1 MRDFGAGLRFLF
13 DGQRW
18 VARHGRWWGFGLI
31 PALITLVGY
40 LAVLVVLIVYA
51 GDLAAWATPF
61 ADHWSEPWRD
71 TVRVAV
77 GAAAVGMGGLL
88 ALLTFTA
95 VTLLIGEPF
104 YESLSAKVEET
115 EGGGPQAPEQP
126 LWRELWTAAKDS
138 VAVLLRAAG
147 FGVLL
152 FLCGFIPVVGQ
163 TVVPVIGVCVSGFF
177 LTVELTGTPLQK
189 RGLPQKQ
196 RLRLLRSRM
205 SMAVGFG
212 AGLVL
217 LFLVPVLTVLAMPGA
232 VAGATLLARE
242 IAPHEEPAEEPPSDG
257 PGDGRDDG
265 PGHGRDHGPDGEHP
279 PTGGHPY
286 PADPYRPQAFPQQG

>member
-13 DGQRW
+13 NGQRW
-18 VARHGRWWGFGLI
+18 VARHGRWWGFGMI

-40 LAVLVVLIVYA
+40 LAALAALIVHA
-51 GDLAAWATPF
+51 SDLAAWATPF
-61 ADHWSEPWRD
+61 ADDWSDLWRGA
-71 TVRVAV
+71 VRVAV
-77 GAAAVGMGGLL
+77 GAAAVGIGGLL
-88 ALLTFTA
+88 AMITFTA

-104 YESLSAKVEET
+104 YESLSAAVEEG
-115 EGGGPQAPEQP
+115 EGGGPQGPDLP
-126 LWRELWTAAKDS
+126 LWRELWTGLKDS
-138 VAVLLRAAG
+138 LAVLLRAAG

-189 RGLPQKQ
+189 RGLAQKE
-196 RLRLLRSRM
+196 RLRLLRSRT
-205 SMAVGFG
+205 SLAVGFG

-217 LFLVPVLTVLAMPGA
+217 LFLIPVLTVLAMPGA

-242 IAPHEEPAEEPPSDG
+242 IAPHEEPAEEPAEEPQDG
-257 PGDGRDDG
+257 PGDA
-265 PGHGRDHGPDGEHP
+265 PGGAHP
-279 PTGGHPY
+279 HPQNPYQQPYQAQNPYQQPY
-286 PADPYRPQAFPQQG
+286 PADPRQG